1 MHIHL
6 LMFRPEQDVQLYTE
20 CVKLSYRA
28 KSFGPFF
35 SSSTRL
41 LYEEAKN
48 GPQAQE
54 P

>member
-1 MHIHL
+1 MHTRL
-6 LMFRPEQDVQLYTE
+6 LMFRPEQDVLTYTE

-28 KSFGPFF
+28 KSFDPLF
-35 SSSTRL
+35 SSSHRL

-48 GPQAQE
+48 GPQSQE